1 VANRALATLAA
12 GLLTALAVPA
22 PAIADGA
29 VLTIGPRAL
38 QKVCPGVGKPTSTA
52 RTLGAAMRAYGINNE
67 RRASAFI
74 AQTAH
79 ESGCYRYRV
88 ELWGPTL
95 LQAGYWRR
103 RDLGNSAPAHGFMYR
118 GRGYLQIT
126 GRANYTAV
134 SRALR
139 RDFVRYPE
147 KLGTL
152 TYAALSAA
160 WWWRAH
166 GCNALADRRDFTGLT
181 RRING
186 AATWGPPSHLAMR
199 KQLYARAIPVAR
211 YLVPARRVIR

>member
-1 VANRALATLAA
+1 MASRIALALAA
-12 GLLTALAVPA
+12 VLVALTGA
-22 PAIADGA
+22 PAADA
-29 VLTIGPRAL
+29 AAPVTIGPRAL
-38 QKVCPGVGKPTSTA
+38 QKVCPGVSQPLSTA
-52 RTLGAAMRAYGINNE
+52 RTLGQAMRAYGVNNE
-67 RRASAFI
+67 RRATAFI

-103 RDLGNSAPAHGFMYR
+103 RDLGNYAPAHGFMYR

-126 GRANYTAV
+126 GRANYVAI

-139 RDFVRYPE
+139 RDFVRQPE
-147 KLGTL
+147 KLGSL

-160 WWWRAH
+160 WWWRSH
-166 GCNALADRRDFTGLT
+166 GCNQFADRRDFTGLT

-199 KQLYARAIPVAR
+199 KALYARALGVAR
-211 YLVPARRVIR
+211 YLVPARRTLR